1 MEDQDELLF
10 LSNLYKTWPWY
21 LEQDNI
27 IQLQKRIILSQHREI
42 VKIKSKKDLIPKQK
56 IKIKRKKSKLDFRSQ
71 IIE

>member
-42 VKIKSKKDLIPKQK
+42 VKMKSKKDLIPKQK
-56 IKIKRKKSKLDFRSQ
+56 NKIKRKKSKLEFRSQ

>member
-42 VKIKSKKDLIPKQK
+42 AKIKSKKDLLPRQK
-56 IKIKRKKSKLDFRSQ
+56 NKIKRKKSKVEFRSQ
-71 IIE
+71 IVE